1 MANIR
6 IFSDTYAFWDKI
18 LCKYVKIKE
27 IAKKNI
33 VLLYLKSKKQLV
45 EDGAFSEGVKSFNS
59 KLNSSLNTLFC
70 CFKKKLYLCSRK
82 NLILFRLKTK

>member
-33 VLLYLKSKKQLV
+33 VLLFLKSKKQLV
-45 EDGAFSEGVKSFNS
+45 EDGVFSEGVKSFNS
-59 KLNSSLNTLFC
+59 KLNSSLNIF
-70 CFKKKLYLCSRK
+70 FAISRK
-82 NLILFRLKTK
+82 SCIFAVGKI